1 MLAVPMLQRGESIGE
16 VADKLG
22 VTHGAVSQWNKILN
36 ELGIE
41 GLRLRRHPGGI
52 SRLSE
57 EQKEKLAEMIVA
69 GALVHGFDTDLWTLP
84 RVAELIRLK
93 FDIEYES
100 SHVSRILRGMGFSSQ
115 KPTKKARE
123 QDEEAVAQWRKE
135 EWSRIKK
142 KP

>member
-1 MLAVPMLQRGESIGE
+1 M
-16 VADKLG
+16 
-22 VTHGAVSQWNKILN
+22 
-36 ELGIE
+36 GIE
-41 GLRLRRHPGGI
+41 GLKLRRQPGGN
-52 SRLSE
+52 SRLSA
-57 EQKEKLAEMIVA
+57 EQKEKLSEMIVA

-123 QDEEAVAQWRKE
+123 QDDEAAAQWRKE
-135 EWSRIKK
+135 EWSRIKN